1 MNGRFLSFGSGNPL
15 AQALSLLVFAMVLIG
30 AVIMGAVVLA
40 ALVGLALVA
49 FAVFKV
55 RSWWV
60 RRGPRGGPGGG
71 PGPGGPGRSAKGI
84 RYIEAEY
91 EVVDADAEAERGRSD
106 DRR

>member
-1 MNGRFLSFGSGNPL
+1 MNGRFSSFGSGNPL

-40 ALVGLALVA
+40 ALVGLAIVA
-49 FAVFKV
+49 FVVLKL
-55 RSWWV
+55 RSWWL
-60 RRGPRGGPGGG
+60 RRGSRG
-71 PGPGGPGRSAKGI
+71 PGPNDGPGSGGPGRPTKEI

-91 EVVDADAEAERGRSD
+91 EVVDADAKRHRSG

>member
-40 ALVGLALVA
+40 AIVGLAIVG
-49 FAVFKV
+49 FAVLKL
-55 RSWWV
+55 RSWWS
-60 RRGPRGGPGGG
+60 RRGSSGH
-71 PGPGGPGRSAKGI
+71 GPGGPAKEI

-91 EVVDADAEAERGRSD
+91 EVLDTDAEAERRRSGE
-106 DRR
+106 RR